1 VAPEAGGPYKPAM
14 RPELRS
20 RLIFGLTMAALVI
33 FALASDVARSSHLGV
48 LLLGIAGALLGCR
61 EFARL
66 ARVQATEVQLAPMA
80 VVSVLLVVVGNVTG
94 ELGSSQPALS
104 PSVLDRLR
112 ALVQTGT
119 ITTVILGLGLAWVLL
134 AQMFY
139 HATTRFFSNVG
150 ATVLGMV
157 YLGVVFNL
165 LQRLALVE
173 GSAEYYGAGETFAGR
188 GGQLLLLFLG
198 ATKLG
203 DVTAYFGGKA
213 FGKHKMVPR
222 ISPGKTW
229 EGFAFSFVGA
239 IGGSYL
245 FAWVLG
251 HYFPHGPFNGW
262 WQPFVWGLVLGPF
275 GVAGD
280 LAESCMK
287 RDAAMK
293 DSGSSLGGFGGFLDI
308 YDALVVAAP
317 VAYLLALVL

>member
-1 VAPEAGGPYKPAM
+1 M

-20 RLIFGLTMAALVI
+20 RLIFGLTMGGLVL
-33 FALASDVARSSHLGV
+33 FALCSDIARKSHYGV
-48 LLLGIAGALLGCR
+48 LALGIIGAALGCR

-66 ARVQATEVQLAPMA
+66 ARVQATEVQLLPMT
-80 VVSVLLVVVGNVTG
+80 VVSVLLVVVGNITG
-94 ELGSSQPALS
+94 ELGSSRPAMSRGALDILRDLVLS
-104 PSVLDRLR
+104 GQV
-112 ALVQTGT
+112 AM
-119 ITTVILGLGLAWVLL
+119 VILGLGLAWVLL

-157 YLGVVFNL
+157 YLGVIFHL
-165 LQRLALVE
+165 IQRLALME
-173 GSAEYYGAGETFAGR
+173 GTAEYYGFGGDFAGR
-188 GGQLLLLFLG
+188 GGQLLLLFLA
-198 ATKLG
+198 ATKFG
-203 DVTAYFGGKA
+203 DITAYFGGRA
-213 FGKHKMVPR
+213 FGKHKMVPK

-229 EGFAFSFVGA
+229 EGFAFSFIGA
-239 IGGSYL
+239 IGGTYL
-245 FAWVLG
+245 FAWILG
-251 HYFPHGPFNGW
+251 GYFPHGPFNGW

-280 LAESCMK
+280 LAESSMK
-287 RDAAMK
+287 RDAAVK